1 MPGTGEWEWE
11 PGVGVAGVTEIIV
24 LATGDGGGK
33 VEGLGVLT
41 VSSCKMWSVSVND
54 EPIISTS

>member
-1 MPGTGEWEWE
+1 MPEPRPGISAAREASGTGTWEWG

-41 VSSCKMWSVSVND
+41 VSS
-54 EPIISTS
+54 

>member
-1 MPGTGEWEWE
+1 MPEPRPGISAAREASGTGEWG

-41 VSSCKMWSVSVND
+41 VSS
-54 EPIISTS
+54 

>member
-1 MPGTGEWEWE
+1 MPEPRPGISAARETSVTGTGEWE

-24 LATGDGGGK
+24 FATGDGGGK

-41 VSSCKMWSVSVND
+41 VSS
-54 EPIISTS
+54 

>member
-1 MPGTGEWEWE
+1 M
-11 PGVGVAGVTEIIV
+11 GVAGVTDIIV

-41 VSSCKMWSVSVND
+41 VSSWNV
-54 EPIISTS
+54 ISLHIRV

>member
-1 MPGTGEWEWE
+1 MPEPRPGISAAREAGGSGTGECE

-24 LATGDGGGK
+24 LATGDTGGGK

-41 VSSCKMWSVSVND
+41 VSS
-54 EPIISTS
+54 